1 MTRTRAVLAIACAIT
16 VLLLLPVAKRAARR
30 AAPRAAPAGPADA
43 EPVSDDTG
51 RGAAS
56 ASQPTAPLPNPALDA
71 ILDLLAADGTTEAHS
86 ERAGRKIERLLGE
99 RPERIEDCRRRLRA
113 TNDPRV
119 MHALAVALTSWIVD
133 PEEVKALV
141 PDLLDA
147 FDRTDDT
154 PVHLAVLR
162 GLVRVDEVD
171 GAMKRVGSLL
181 LRGTSPDIPWTVA
194 ACLAMMVHDH
204 PERAPEAT
212 RIWVQYLESDD
223 IHVARFC
230 WGVGM
235 LAEFDPAAVRAL
247 RPARRIADHPLAKEC
262 WDDAIRAADEG
273 R

>member
-1 MTRTRAVLAIACAIT
+1 M
-16 VLLLLPVAKRAARR
+16 LLLFPVAKRAARR
-30 AAPRAAPAGPADA
+30 AAPRAAPPGPADA

-51 RGAAS
+51 RGVAS
-56 ASQPTAPLPNPALDA
+56 GSQPTALLPDPALDA
-71 ILDLLAADGTTEAHS
+71 ILDPLAANGTTEAQS
-86 ERAGRKIERLLGE
+86 ERAGRKIERLLVE
-99 RPERIEDCRRRLRA
+99 RRERIEDCRRRLRE

-119 MHALAVALTSWIVD
+119 MHALAVALTSSTVNR
-133 PEEVKALV
+133 EEVNALV

-154 PVHLAVLR
+154 PVHLVVLR
-162 GLVRVDEVD
+162 CLARVDEVD

-181 LRGTSPDIPWTVA
+181 LRSTSPGIAPAVA
-194 ACLAMMVHDH
+194 ACLVMMVHDH

-212 RIWVQYLESDD
+212 RIWVQYLESED

-247 RPARRIADHPLAKEC
+247 RPARRIADHPLAREY
-262 WDDAIRAADEG
+262 WDDAIRAAEG